1 MQRACFLHQVCS
13 SGSSAT
19 ESLYLLPGCIRSPQV
34 SPRSRVLPGRSPVTG
49 APLAALPM
57 EPITG

>member
-13 SGSSAT
+13 SGSSVT

-34 SPRSRVLPGRSPVTG
+34 SPRSRVLPGGSPVTG